1 VVGFISFV
9 NHIDV
14 PGSNK
19 MADILEDEEVFVS
32 SIAPCIG
39 AVVGVVV
46 CESEEAARIASKLI
60 DIEYELL
67 KPTIFTIEDAIA
79 NESYFGNE
87 LCFQQGDVDKSLA
100 DAENIIEGTV
110 LIGGQEHFYLET
122 NCCIVIPS
130 DEDKELQLH
139 LGTQN
144 LTAAQ
149 ELIAL
154 VLGRDASRISC
165 HVKRM
170 GGAFG
175 GKETRP

>member
-60 DIEYELL
+60 HIEYELL
-67 KPTIFTIEDAIA
+67 
-79 NESYFGNE
+79 

-130 DEDKELQLH
+130 DDDKELQLH